1 MTTESHSPG
10 MILATLVMF
19 FAGIQEKRLEW
30 KPRDGSWLGKR
41 KPLSTGR
48 RAVR

>member
-10 MILATLVMF
+10 MILATLIML

-41 KPLSTGR
+41 KPPRTGR